1 MADEHNIGSK
11 REHGKRKALFKFVI
25 CLVIFFLASVFLAV
39 SGMIIPAILTVLLFC
54 GCLYGFVQNLRDGWK
69 NVDRKLSDQ
78 EQQAGTVKTEEQI
91 KNEETAVLIA
101 EKTLKILSELTL
113 EGMGTIEDG
122 FSSDAE
128 EFYSSAESRDAEKCR
143 DFRSEK
149 EEKWK
154 RMIADYVLEK
164 LEDEHAYVFKAY
176 KKGVEEF
183 MRTEAK
189 GPSDIY
195 NAVKYGMLHSL
206 DYKGNEY
213 STIGSEPRTDI
224 QECESRIYRIA
235 EETTGKL
242 WKPIHV
248 LSGSYG
254 SYCKCICF
262 DEEMNVFFRLSP
274 DDNYYHWG
282 GYDLLPVSEEE
293 AKAELHA
300 EIPWHEDP
308 TERSKYSFAD
318 SDPEFTSRIR

>member
-11 REHGKRKALFKFVI
+11 SERGKRKTIVKFVI

-69 NVDRKLSDQ
+69 NVDRKLPGQ

-91 KNEETAVLIA
+91 KNEETAILIA
-101 EKTLKILSELTL
+101 ERTLSILSELTL
-113 EGMGTIEDG
+113 EGMGTIEDS

-128 EFYSSAESRDAEKCR
+128 EFYSSAESRDAGKCR
-143 DFRSEK
+143 GFRAEK

-154 RMIADYVLEK
+154 RMIADHVLRK
-164 LEDEHAYVFKAY
+164 LENEHVNIFKAY

-183 MRTEAK
+183 LKTEAK
-189 GPSDIY
+189 GPGDIY
-195 NAVKYGMLHSL
+195 NAVKYGILHSL

-213 STIGSEPRTDI
+213 STIGSGPRANI
-224 QECESRIYRIA
+224 QKCESRIYRMA
-235 EETTGKL
+235 EEMTGRL

-254 SYCKCICF
+254 AYCKCVCF
-262 DEEMNVFFRLSP
+262 DEELKVFFRLSP

-293 AKAELHA
+293 VKAKLQT

-308 TERSKYSFAD
+308 EERCKYSFAD